1 MLAVNYSSV
10 RNNFKEYCD
19 RAVYDVEPII
29 ITRKN
34 EENVVMLSLDVYN
47 KMLENLFIRSN
58 DNNYQHI
65 LKGIKQLEA
74 GQVVTSSLDENGNEG
89 IGKPEPLINMNG
101 YWSRRITDKDRLI
114 YKVQEDA
121 ILIAACKGHYGD
133 K

>member
-10 RNNFKEYCD
+10 RNNLKEYCD

-47 KMLENLFIRSN
+47 NMLENLFIRSN

-74 GQVVTSSLDENGNEG
+74 GQVVTSSLDEME
-89 IGKPEPLINMNG
+89 KLMHE
-101 YWSRRITDKDRLI
+101 
-114 YKVQEDA
+114 Q
-121 ILIAACKGHYGD
+121 
-133 K
+133 